1 MEFSNLFSLKGKVA
15 AVIGAASGIGE
26 AVAVGCAQHGAEVH
40 CLDVNG
46 TGAERTAGIISSQGQ
61 VAHGT
66 CLDISDADAVDHA
79 LADLVSLSG
88 QVDIVVCT
96 PSINVRKSIL
106 AYSGEEFDRVI
117 SVNLKGSFNVIQA
130 AGRHMTAQG
139 SGSII
144 LFSSIRSQIVEPGQS
159 VYAATKAGIVQIA
172 RTAAAEFGPS
182 GVRVNAIAPGVV
194 ETPLTAPIK
203 AKQEWY
209 DAYASRN
216 IMERWAEPGE
226 MVGAAL
232 FLASQ
237 AASYVTGTV
246 LFVDGGWTAVDGRFQ
261 PPGV

>member
-1 MEFSNLFSLKGKVA
+1 
-15 AVIGAASGIGE
+15 
-26 AVAVGCAQHGAEVH
+26 
-40 CLDVNG
+40 
-46 TGAERTAGIISSQGQ
+46 
-61 VAHGT
+61 
-66 CLDISDADAVDHA
+66 
-79 LADLVSLSG
+79 
-88 QVDIVVCT
+88 
-96 PSINVRKSIL
+96 
-106 AYSGEEFDRVI
+106 
-117 SVNLKGSFNVIQA
+117 
-130 AGRHMTAQG
+130 MTTQG

-159 VYAATKAGIVQIA
+159 VYAATKAGIVQMA